1 MPDKTPPETLRYHA
15 RCRALASGISEDAWR
30 VISSLYDEDLPLFQ
44 FFDFDP
50 STGKASP
57 RDHFDAQSHALM
69 AAQRDG
75 QRIFFRKLCTMR
87 ELGKKL

>member
-15 RCRALASGISEDAWR
+15 RCRTIATGISDDAWN
-30 VISSLYDEDLPLFQ
+30 VITSLFDEDLPLFQ

-50 STGKASP
+50 SSGKSSP
-57 RDHFDAQSHALM
+57 RQFDAQSHALM

-75 QRIFFRKLCTMR
+75 QRIFLRKLRAMR
-87 ELGKKL
+87 RLGKSL